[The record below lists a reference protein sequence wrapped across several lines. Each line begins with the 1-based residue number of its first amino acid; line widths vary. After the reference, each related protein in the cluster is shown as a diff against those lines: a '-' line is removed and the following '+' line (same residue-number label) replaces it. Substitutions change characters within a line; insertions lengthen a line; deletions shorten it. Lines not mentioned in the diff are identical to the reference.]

1 MAKTKPN
8 NQRSEKRKKA
18 DTAEAAR
25 RVDEILRI
33 RLDGAQFHDV
43 VQFAAEKG
51 WDLQE
56 RQVRTYI
63 RRADGLLVERQ
74 EKSRRRLL
82 ARHLAQREA
91 LFARAVNAADLRTA
105 LAIADSTAKLQGL
118 FTDTRDLKELAR
130 LAASQGERIREL
142 ERRLEAAR
150 TQEATATERPAAGST
165 DGSDPPTG
173 GTARPLPGG
182 PGPADG

>member
-1 MAKTKPN
+1 MMAKKK
-8 NQRSEKRKKA
+8 KRPKS
-18 DTAEAAR
+18 DTAEVSK
-25 RVDEILRI
+25 RVEEVLRI
-33 RLDGAQFHDV
+33 RLDGAQLHDI
-43 VQFAAEKG
+43 VQYASEKG
-51 WDLQE
+51 WAISD
-56 RQVRTYI
+56 RQVSTYI
-63 RRADGLLVERQ
+63 RRADVLLVKRQ

-142 ERRLEAAR
+142 EKRLESAHNR
-150 TQEATATERPAAGST
+150 QSATAEARAEARPAGDGHSGRAG
-165 DGSDPPTG
+165 GAAG
-173 GTARPLPGG
+173 GVPGG

>member
-1 MAKTKPN
+1 MMAKKKKKPK
-8 NQRSEKRKKA
+8 S
-18 DTAEAAR
+18 DTAEVAK
-25 RVDEILRI
+25 RVEEVLRI
-33 RLDGAQFHDV
+33 RLDGAQLHDI
-43 VQFAAEKG
+43 VQYASEKG
-51 WDLQE
+51 WAISD
-56 RQVRTYI
+56 RQVSTYI
-63 RRADGLLVERQ
+63 RRADDLLVKRQ

-142 ERRLEAAR
+142 EKRLDEARRAAVEAPAER
-150 TQEATATERPAAGST
+150 STAGPVGEGT
-165 DGSDPPTG
+165 SD
-173 GTARPLPGG
+173 RS
-182 PGPADG
+182 